1 MHKGEQQRAH
11 LIDVARDLFAEKGYE
26 ATTNKALNQAAGT
39 SDGLLYYY
47 FPHGKQDILD
57 TIVKEGLIQRVGE
70 VDIDFSAAAT
80 RQELAETLVAMIERV
95 WGMFARE
102 DNYQSFLITVRNRM
116 LLSKHN
122 ASWLEQYTS
131 LLQQR
136 IEAALAQVIP
146 GLGYPREQAPVLAGV
161 VIALVITPLYTEL
174 LLGNHRELSAAQKT
188 LLQEEVAFILRK
200 E

>member
-11 LIDVARDLFAEKGYE
+11 LIDVARDLFAEQGYE

-70 VDIDFSAAAT
+70 VTIDFSAATT
-80 RQELAETLVAMIERV
+80 RQELSETLVAMIAQV

-136 IEAALAQVIP
+136 IEAALAQVMP
-146 GLGYPREQAPVLAGV
+146 TLGYRQAQAPVLAKV

-174 LLGNHRELSAAQKT
+174 LLGNRRELSATQKT
-188 LLQEEVAFILRK
+188 TLQEEVAFILHD
-200 E
+200 

>member
-11 LIDVARDLFAEKGYE
+11 LIDVARDLFAEQGYE

-70 VDIDFSAAAT
+70 VTIDFSTATT
-80 RQELAETLVAMIERV
+80 RQKLGETLVAMIAQV

-136 IEAALAQVIP
+136 IEAALAQVMP
-146 GLGYPREQAPVLAGV
+146 ALGYRQAQAPALAKV

-174 LLGNHRELSAAQKT
+174 LLGNRRELSATQKT
-188 LLQEEVAFILRK
+188 TLQEEVAFILRD
-200 E
+200 